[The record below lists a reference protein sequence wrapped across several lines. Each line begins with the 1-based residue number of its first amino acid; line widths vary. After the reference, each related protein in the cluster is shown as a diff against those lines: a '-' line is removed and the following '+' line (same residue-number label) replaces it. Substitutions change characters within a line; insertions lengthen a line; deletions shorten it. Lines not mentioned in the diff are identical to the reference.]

1 MYAPCIR
8 LEIKY
13 LSISL
18 TWALNLWNYVCI
30 LWLAMCLMPIFA
42 DAHQCALLIREGE
55 KKIPEKSVVF
65 SQWFIPP
72 QKNWDKF
79 SIGKIPTWGGG
90 RFGKRSHF
98 LRVLPFKLESAQQK
112 SCFKKTYLTHRTLP
126 KANQQRK
133 VSNAAKFSSDE
144 PKSIA
149 GTLVSIDWTS
159 VRHFQHHRTWQI
171 CFIPFLLN
179 LNHFQAKLEQIY
191 SFLSFPRFNLFRI
204 WSQNKSTSSHFYQ
217 QGLIDNT
224 SSYEKVTSD
233 MTQV

>member
-42 DAHQCALLIREGE
+42 DAHQCALLIREGV

-72 QKNWDKF
+72 QRNWDKF

-98 LRVLPFKLESAQQK
+98 LRVLPFKLKSA
-112 SCFKKTYLTHRTLP
+112 
-126 KANQQRK
+126 
-133 VSNAAKFSSDE
+133 
-144 PKSIA
+144 
-149 GTLVSIDWTS
+149 
-159 VRHFQHHRTWQI
+159 
-171 CFIPFLLN
+171 
-179 LNHFQAKLEQIY
+179 
-191 SFLSFPRFNLFRI
+191 
-204 WSQNKSTSSHFYQ
+204 
-217 QGLIDNT
+217 
-224 SSYEKVTSD
+224 
-233 MTQV
+233 